1 MTLQQVLLAAA
12 AVSALIGA
20 ILALRRN
27 ATGGVRTE
35 GAADIWADDR
45 DEDPVASL
53 VTGQAGDQFLLAGI
67 TDPKTRMWFG
77 IVRIATTLAGAVAGM
92 MFGGGPGVSIV
103 ASGAV
108 AMSGAVLGWWIP
120 GTWLRWKQSKRRA
133 ALSADFPLML
143 DLLQIS
149 IQGGMS
155 LISAWRTVT
164 MSLQGVENPLAE
176 EMRRIDLEVNLQ
188 SDWGPALDAAT
199 ARTGL
204 PQFRSLG
211 LLLAQTQRF
220 GTEVSAMVQ
229 VLADS
234 IRHEELQNLEEQ
246 AHEASVKT
254 LFPLA
259 VFLLP
264 STLIL
269 IVFPL
274 ISMLFDALA
283 KATPN

>member
-1 MTLQQVLLAAA
+1 MTLQQVLLALAA
-12 AVSALIGA
+12 AAALIGA
-20 ILALRRN
+20 FLSLRRN
-27 ATGGVRTE
+27 ASGSIGTG
-35 GAADIWADDR
+35 IWADER
-45 DEDPVASL
+45 EPDPVASL
-53 VTGQAGDQFLLAGI
+53 VGAQDVDQFALAGI
-67 TDPKTRMWFG
+67 GDPKTRMWFG
-77 IVRIATTLAGAVAGM
+77 VIRMIAVLGGAIGGVA
-92 MFGGGPGVSIV
+92 FGGGPNVPLLT
-103 ASGAV
+103 SGAS
-108 AMSGAVLGWWIP
+108 AMAGAVLGWWIP
-120 GTWLRWKQSKRRA
+120 GTWLRIKQSKRRA
-133 ALSADFPLML
+133 ALLADFPLML

-164 MSLQGVENPLAE
+164 MSLHGVDNPLAE

-199 ARTGL
+199 LRTGL

-220 GTEVSAMVQ
+220 GTEVSGMVQ

-234 IRHEELQNLEEQ
+234 IRHEELQDLEEK